1 MQTRITMYADEG
13 KVLTNGKIYG
23 RIITLAVG
31 ETGDGFYEIT
41 AKEYEA
47 IKAKEEA
54 EAEDALE

>member
-1 MQTRITMYADEG
+1 MLSRITFYADEG

-31 ETGDGFYEIT
+31 ETGEEFYEIT
-41 AKEYEA
+41 CEEYEE
-47 IKAKEEA
+47 IKAK